1 MPTENRRVAAYLP
14 KRIDDRLEAFK
25 VERGLKGDSLA
36 LIAILEE
43 FFGVSQEVAHLGN
56 SEFNE
61 LSTQVNTLK
70 AELSSLENKLF
81 SELKSKLLS
90 ELKSE
95 LLDELKS
102 ELPKSDQSFSPP
114 GQLSLLGLKSELSSE
129 LPHSVPSELKSE
141 LPSESLNSDGDD
153 SSCDDLLTEPSGKLL
168 DGSAFWSG
176 VELSNRLKVSSPDI
190 SSRKGDPVQKFAE
203 WSQKKDPD
211 GLAWKRISKGKY
223 VPIVDNSEEF

>member
-1 MPTENRRVAAYLP
+1 MSTQNRRIATYLP
-14 KRIDDRLEAFK
+14 KEVDEKFQAFK
-25 VERGLKGDSLA
+25 LERGLNGDSPA
-36 LIAILEE
+36 LIAILET
-43 FFGVSQEVAHLGN
+43 FFGVSQEVAHLGS

-61 LSTQVNTLK
+61 LSTRVNTLK
-70 AELSSLENKLF
+70 TELSSLENKLF

-90 ELKSE
+90 ELRSE

-102 ELPKSDQSFSPP
+102 ELPKSEQSFSPP

-129 LPHSVPSELKSE
+129 LPHSAPSELESE
-141 LPSESLNSDGDD
+141 LPSELLNSDGDA